1 MPKHTEDF
9 TDEERQAILEDAEKI
24 GITDA
29 AQKYDTSWQAIKSWQ
44 LKKANGN
51 EIIPRRKRLTPEERD
66 EIWERVKEVGFEQ
79 AAAEFNVS
87 KKYLENWRWKFGYK
101 LDTPVKKTADKPSDK
116 KITVKNQELQE
127 KEQPK
132 KTEAFTGIPSSE
144 EILEEERRNKNYS
157 TVHEYSEAP
166 YVSDFSYQSEFD
178 SDIQATNDNTENQEV
193 QEIQENQEIPEN
205 QENQEKQELSVRKE
219 IDSLRIENVLLK
231 SKIET
236 LSAQLEKFRVAINS
250 LTQLD
255 IKLMST
261 D

>member
-132 KTEAFTGIPSSE
+132 KTEAVTGIPSLE
-144 EILEEERRNKNYS
+144 EISEEERRNKNYS

-178 SDIQATNDNTENQEV
+178 SDMQATNDNTENQEV
-193 QEIQENQEIPEN
+193 QEVQEIQEIPEN

>member
-24 GITDA
+24 GITEA

-132 KTEAFTGIPSSE
+132 KTEAVTGIPSLE
-144 EILEEERRNKNYS
+144 EISEEERRNKNYS

-178 SDIQATNDNTENQEV
+178 SDMQATNDNTENQEV
-193 QEIQENQEIPEN
+193 QEVQEIQEIPEN